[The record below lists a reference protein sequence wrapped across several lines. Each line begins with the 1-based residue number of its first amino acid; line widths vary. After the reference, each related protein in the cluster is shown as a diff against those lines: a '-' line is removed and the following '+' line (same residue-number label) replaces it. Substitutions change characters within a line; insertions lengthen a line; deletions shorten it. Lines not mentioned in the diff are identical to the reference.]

1 MTRIGKEGVMARVG
15 RTRIVMHGRLPRGK
29 SALDR
34 ELAIMLKE
42 NQSNKREEEEA
53 PSLRDVWSPRLRRR
67 SPEEKKSKQKNK
79 NKKKKTCPLDW
90 EKRKKKPRREEEQAK
105 KEEQEEEDL
114 SPRLGEEEEEAQ
126 KNEKKNEKKK
136 KKKKKKPRKRRGVTR
151 RRDSRKKKKGDWPE
165 LEQRKIEEESSDED
179 QDQNFKLDG
188 VDESMYNHRITA
200 SFVSSLDDPPSKKK
214 LFYDTDFQTHKST
227 VLTLSPPSTIA
238 NLYSAIASLIKE
250 SDSKTVSLIKESE
263 ERQLSCFRAELNK
276 IREEIKVG
284 DTLGKKS
291 TKENLGTSN
300 QKNDKVSEEDRD
312 GELLFKQGEKNDVQ
326 ADATCNVTAMEE
338 SVGQDEA
345 ASKSDGVASKIDF
358 EKHSS
363 DPRADAPAVSK
374 MVEVNLKRRWDFLM
388 EEMEAVRA
396 IQEVQMS
403 DQEKG
408 NEGKGQEMRK
418 KDSKTTRGNK
428 KKDPP
433 TQEVQMSDQEKGN
446 EGKDAEGRDQE
457 PKLNQI
463 IQTLKGLCLQMDAN
477 QKANMTEF
485 ANLNHRMDA
494 FQKALV
500 QSGLQFPYM
509 RGQTNGSENTPQQ
522 ADHET
527 TLPLLEP

>member
-1 MTRIGKEGVMARVG
+1 
-15 RTRIVMHGRLPRGK
+15 
-29 SALDR
+29 
-34 ELAIMLKE
+34 
-42 NQSNKREEEEA
+42 
-53 PSLRDVWSPRLRRR
+53 
-67 SPEEKKSKQKNK
+67 
-79 NKKKKTCPLDW
+79 
-90 EKRKKKPRREEEQAK
+90 
-105 KEEQEEEDL
+105 
-114 SPRLGEEEEEAQ
+114 
-126 KNEKKNEKKK
+126 
-136 KKKKKKPRKRRGVTR
+136 
-151 RRDSRKKKKGDWPE
+151 
-165 LEQRKIEEESSDED
+165 
-179 QDQNFKLDG
+179 
-188 VDESMYNHRITA
+188 MYNHRITA
-200 SFVSSLDDPPSKKK
+200 SFVSSPDDPLSKKK

-291 TKENLGTSN
+291 TKENSGTSN
-300 QKNDKVSEEDRD
+300 QKNDNVSEEDRD

-374 MVEVNLKRRWDFLM
+374 MVENLGD
-388 EEMEAVRA
+388 
-396 IQEVQMS
+396 
-403 DQEKG
+403 
-408 NEGKGQEMRK
+408 
-418 KDSKTTRGNK
+418 
-428 KKDPP
+428 DP
-433 TQEVQMSDQEKGN
+433 
-446 EGKDAEGRDQE
+446 DAEGRDQE

-463 IQTLKGLCLQMDAN
+463 IQTLKGLRLQMDAN

-485 ANLNHRMDA
+485 TNLNHRMDA

-527 TLPLLEP
+527 TLPLSEP